1 PWWSVWGGKL
11 LAAIVLT
18 LAAGAIVLVPSAL
31 TGDWSLPPAG
41 WWGLLGIP
49 GLLAVIGGVH
59 AVAVGYR
66 SRSGW
71 FAADL
76 ALATLLGWSGGPAPA
91 GPWIVVRGRR
101 RWPRPQSM
109 LPTLLV
115 DPGTGRFVR
124 VSWSID
130 GSAFSADGA
139 RAAWIQ
145 RQWDPDPRL
154 FVADLRAAS
163 V

>member
-1 PWWSVWGGKL
+1 
-11 LAAIVLT
+11 
-18 LAAGAIVLVPSAL
+18 
-31 TGDWSLPPAG
+31 
-41 WWGLLGIP
+41 
-49 GLLAVIGGVH
+49 
-59 AVAVGYR
+59 
-66 SRSGW
+66 
-71 FAADL
+71 
-76 ALATLLGWSGGPAPA
+76 
-91 GPWIVVRGRR
+91 
-101 RWPRPQSM
+101 RPQSM

-124 VSWSID
+124 VSRSID

-163 V
+163 VGATSVPLPVPPGRVHGFGLSPDGTMAAIVQEAQVTLFPIGSQRPSVMA